1 MDSSTVRLIC
11 AVLAAVLLFTIV
23 IRRRKRVE

>member
-11 AVLAAVLLFTIV
+11 ALVAAVFLFTIV